1 MFAVSEKAPD
11 TYFLKVGLIDDNDFL
26 NTLGTPKME
35 IYCKYLWNWEKTFEG
50 AQVTHN

>member
-1 MFAVSEKAPD
+1 MFAVSGKAPD

-26 NTLGTPKME
+26 NTLGAPKME

-50 AQVTHN
+50 AQVTQN